1 MYALVEIKGRQYR
14 VEKDSVI
21 KVDLLSSP
29 EGEDVEFPEV
39 VLLRTDSDITVGAP
53 YVKGVSVKGTVEG
66 HGKDAKV
73 IVYKHKRRKNYHRTQ
88 GHRAAYSLVRVKEI
102 AGVK

>member
-1 MYALVEIKGRQYR
+1 MYALVEIKGKQYK
-14 VEKDSVI
+14 VEQDTVV
-21 KVDLLSSP
+21 KVDFLSSE
-29 EGEDVEFPEV
+29 EGSELEFSDV
-39 VLLRTDSDITVGAP
+39 VLVRTDSAVSVGTP
-53 YVKGVSVKGTVEG
+53 YVKGVSVKAIVEG

-102 AGVK
+102 AGVA